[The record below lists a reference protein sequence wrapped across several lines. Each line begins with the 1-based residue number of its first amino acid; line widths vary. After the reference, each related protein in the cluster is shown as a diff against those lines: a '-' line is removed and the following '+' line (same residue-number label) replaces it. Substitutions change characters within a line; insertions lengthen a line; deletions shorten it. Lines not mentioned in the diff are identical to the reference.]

1 MQRIRLATQIGSQL
15 VGVLYILDEP
25 SIGLHPRD
33 NKKLIDTLI
42 QLRDLGNTII
52 LNHPGGFITVFAHT
66 DSNIVVAGMSVKKG
80 QIIANV
86 GETGNSKGPHL
97 HFEMWK
103 NTEVLDPREI
113 ILEYKQKDVSIR

>member
-1 MQRIRLATQIGSQL
+1 
-15 VGVLYILDEP
+15 
-25 SIGLHPRD
+25 
-33 NKKLIDTLI
+33 
-42 QLRDLGNTII
+42 
-52 LNHPGGFITVFAHT
+52 
-66 DSNIVVAGMSVKKG
+66 MSVKKG
-80 QIIANV
+80 QIIAYV